1 MSKMKILILLVFIL
15 KLTYCNAQEKR
26 SFTFNNDIIEYICF
40 TNMSSGLQAFPNHNA
55 KIILVKDD
63 TIVNKY
69 IELVNIKNQS
79 EARKDHT
86 FYYYVKLPRLKNVN
100 HYITFL
106 QKFVKTNYRQ
116 DFFDRNKVSLSLNE
130 ETIPFSCS
138 TLSRLNL
145 TFAKILVSKSSS
157 LLDCKSRF
165 IVTDNTDKNESL
177 VTSEKYDISDHES
190 ARQQREY
197 YKMINELAYWRKTF
211 FLDISLG
218 QNFINSAYKTSFDEE
233 TLVDISD
240 TKSIW
245 QFNIGYMF
253 SNKFG
258 GLLDF
263 GFMSSKEQDINFS
276 TLSGTASGFVVF
288 KLGFGIRYIPFAKKN
303 WSIYSDLKGGTL
315 NVKTAGGSG
324 GIGGSNVTESSEA
337 NNYLGVS
344 IGAIHR
350 LGKVVFLKSNFEYTN
365 SSFENNIGSIS
376 GFTGYTI
383 NLGIGFSF

>member
-1 MSKMKILILLVFIL
+1 MNINKILILLVFMFKI
-15 KLTYCNAQEKR
+15 TYFIAQEKR
-26 SFTFNNDIIEYICF
+26 SFTFNNDVVEYICF
-40 TNMSSGLQAFPNHNA
+40 TNMSSGLKAFPNHNA

-63 TIVNKY
+63 AIVNKY
-69 IELVNIKNQS
+69 IKLVNIKNQS

-138 TLSRLNL
+138 TLSRLNHI
-145 TFAKILVSKSSS
+145 FAKILVSKSSN
-157 LLDCKSRF
+157 LLDCKSSF
-165 IVTDNTDKNESL
+165 IVADNTKENESL
-177 VTSEKYDISDHES
+177 VTSEKYDITDHEG

-197 YKMINELAYWRKTF
+197 YRMIKDLAYWRKTF
-211 FLDISLG
+211 FLDVSLG
-218 QNFINSAYKTSFDEE
+218 QNFIDSAYKTSFDEE
-233 TLVDISD
+233 TLVDISE

-253 SNKFG
+253 SNKLG

-263 GFMSSKEQDINFS
+263 GFMSAKEQDIDF
-276 TLSGTASGFVVF
+276 TTFSGTASGFAVL
-288 KLGFGIRYIPFAKKN
+288 KLGYGIRYIPFAKKN
-303 WSIYSDLKGGTL
+303 WSIYSDLKRGTL
-315 NVKTAGGSG
+315 NVKAAGGSG
-324 GIGGSNVTESSEA
+324 GIGVSNVTETSET
-337 NNYLGVS
+337 NNYFGVS

-365 SSFENNIGSIS
+365 SNFKNNIGSIS